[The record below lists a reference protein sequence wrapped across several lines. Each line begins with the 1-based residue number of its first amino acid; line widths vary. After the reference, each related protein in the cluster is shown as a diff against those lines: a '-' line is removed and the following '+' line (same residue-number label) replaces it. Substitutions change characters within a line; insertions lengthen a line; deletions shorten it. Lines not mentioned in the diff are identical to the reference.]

1 MIWFKKYTLEDVIKR
16 NARITTM
23 IDFMGI
29 EFTELTDNTLSAKMP
44 IDERTRQPYGI
55 MHGGASCALAES
67 VGSIAGNLVVD
78 PEKRMCVGLDI
89 FTSHLKMVKSGFVT
103 GTARPIRLGNSIQVW
118 EIEAKNDKGE
128 LVAITRL
135 TLAVIDKR

>member
-89 FTSHLKMVKSGFVT
+89 FTSHLKMVKNGFVT
-103 GTARPIRLGNSIQVW
+103 ATARPIRLGNSIQVW